1 MELNMS
7 SLEPS
12 ELVWMGS
19 KYIIVMTQD
28 GSFQVQD
35 TNMTKDYGTYKE
47 FETAL
52 IEAKS
57 LETNDDL

>member
-1 MELNMS
+1 MS

-12 ELVWMGS
+12 ELVWMS
-19 KYIIVMTQD
+19 DKHIIVITQG
-28 GSFQVQD
+28 GSYQVQD
-35 TNMTKDYGTYKE
+35 TRMTKEFGTFQE

-57 LETNDDL
+57 LEIDDDL